1 MLFLYQFFYQFFQH
15 PFIANAK
22 DPKPILDLLAEFKA
36 EIIEDEIADV
46 NDDTKTE
53 VSCSKTKFSGQKF
66 AFSREEKVKEF
77 YVKMLYLC
85 IWCSLSGKSIYRR
98 KKISFSRENIFL
110 RENVLSM
117 SGIRFLKFSPKKHD
131 FFYHCHHQILI
142 FYI

>member
-1 MLFLYQFFYQFFQH
+1 MTKSNFNYFFQH

-77 YVKMLYLC
+77 YVKMLYL
-85 IWCSLSGKSIYRR
+85 
-98 KKISFSRENIFL
+98 
-110 RENVLSM
+110 
-117 SGIRFLKFSPKKHD
+117 
-131 FFYHCHHQILI
+131 
-142 FYI
+142 